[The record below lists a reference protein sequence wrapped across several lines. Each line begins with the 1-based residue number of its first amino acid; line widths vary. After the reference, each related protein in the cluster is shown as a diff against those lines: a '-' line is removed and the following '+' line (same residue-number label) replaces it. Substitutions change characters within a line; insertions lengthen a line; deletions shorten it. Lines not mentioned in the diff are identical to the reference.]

1 MAVKLKLFAC
11 CPLLDY
17 PFIEIKFAHFFNQA
31 MLNHK
36 QQTIKKSVTVSGVGL
51 HTGVQATMTFLPAKP
66 DHGIKFQRVD
76 LPGQPII
83 EADCDRVVDVSR
95 GTTIEQSGARVSTIE
110 HTLAALVGLEIDNVL
125 IQIDGPEAPI
135 MDGSSIQFVNALK
148 EVGTEEQNALRD
160 FYEVPDSIFYRES
173 ARGVEIAALPLDDYR
188 VTVMVDYNSPVLGS
202 QHASITSIQQFEKEI
217 ASCRTFCFLHELE
230 MLYKN
235 NLIRGGDLNNA
246 IVIVDRVVET
256 HELDNIAKMLNKPK
270 VEVKKEGILNNIE
283 LRYNNE
289 PARHKLLD
297 IIGDLALAGRPLKA
311 QILAAR
317 PGHAANVAFA
327 KKLKKAMQDSS
338 KQGVPKYNP
347 TLPAVM
353 DINKIVSTLPHRY
366 PFLLV
371 DKVIHLDSERV
382 VGVKNVTAN
391 ENFFQGHFPK
401 NPVMPG
407 VLQVEAMAQVGGIL
421 VMNTVP
427 DPENYWTYFLG
438 IDEFRFR
445 KMVFPGDTLVIQ
457 CDLLAPIRR
466 GIAKM
471 SGRAYVG
478 NTLVCEGTMT
488 ASIVRKDL

>member
-1 MAVKLKLFAC
+1 
-11 CPLLDY
+11 
-17 PFIEIKFAHFFNQA
+17 
-31 MLNHK
+31 MLNYK
-36 QQTIKKSVTVSGVGL
+36 QQTIQKSVTISGVGL
-51 HTGVQATMTFLPAKP
+51 HTGVQTTMTFLPAQP
-66 DHGIKFQRVD
+66 NHGIKFQRID
-76 LPGQPII
+76 LPGSPII
-83 EADCDRVVDVSR
+83 DADCDRVVDVSR

-125 IQIDGPEAPI
+125 IQLDGPEAPI

-148 EVGTEEQNALRD
+148 EVGKEEQNALRD
-160 FYEVPDSIFYRES
+160 FFEVQDSIFYREA
-173 ARGVEIAALPLDDYR
+173 ARNVEIAALPLDDYR

-246 IVIVDRVVET
+246 IVIVDRVVEP

-297 IIGDLALAGRPLKA
+297 IIGDLSLAGRPLKA

-327 KKLKKAMQDSS
+327 KKLKKSMQEAD
-338 KQGVPKYNP
+338 KKGVPKYNP
-347 TLPAVM
+347 SLPPVM
-353 DINKIVSTLPHRY
+353 DINKVAATLPHRY
-366 PFLLV
+366 PFLLI
-371 DKVIHLDSERV
+371 DKIIHLDKERV
-382 VGVKNVTAN
+382 IGVKNVTMN
-391 ENFFQGHFPK
+391 ENFFQGHFPG
-401 NPVMPG
+401 NPVYPG
-407 VLQVEAMAQVGGIL
+407 VLQIESMAQIGGIL

-445 KMVFPGDTLVIQ
+445 KMILPGDTLVIQ

-478 NTLVCEGTMT
+478 NTLVCEGSMT